1 MRFRILVALA
11 LSAAAVAQV
20 KPVAVTIP
28 ITLDHD
34 RVVIDVYLPLPDGT
48 TKRIRGWVDNG
59 NADLTMSRRAATLM
73 GLNVTCDDKACT
85 APPPAEVTLRDPK
98 TGDMKISLANIKE
111 AK

>member
-1 MRFRILVALA
+1 MRLRTLLALA
-11 LSAAAVAQV
+11 FVTTAAAQA
-20 KPVAVTIP
+20 KPVAVP

-59 NADLTMSRRAATLM
+59 NADLTMSRRAATLL

-85 APPPAEVTLRDPK
+85 APSPAAITLRDTK
-98 TGDMKISLANIKE
+98 SGDMQIS
-111 AK
+111 